1 MAEELPP
8 KIDDVG
14 VFPLVPNIEVP
25 SVSFEE
31 KMDFSALGVALPN
44 KAFDDGNAIVD
55 SFWLSGGFLV
65 EDTTLLNVLAEDNV
79 IDCGFSSKKDE
90 VVVWNVDFGVLS
102 GVAFARLS
110 LMKTSVMIGLFAV
123 VSTVC
128 DVGTVVDA
136 TVELEEKLKLV
147 RVLDVK
153 APLPPKIEV
162 GFDFSSSVVLIVCAV
177 SLFKSSKI
185 PLGATTIDL
194 VLEDVKEKG
203 AAAPAV
209 VVSAEFLIN
218 TDDTCE
224 FGKVELVLN

>member
-1 MAEELPP
+1 M
-8 KIDDVG
+8 
-14 VFPLVPNIEVP
+14 
-25 SVSFEE
+25 
-31 KMDFSALGVALPN
+31 
-44 KAFDDGNAIVD
+44 
-55 SFWLSGGFLV
+55 
-65 EDTTLLNVLAEDNV
+65 LNVLAEDNV